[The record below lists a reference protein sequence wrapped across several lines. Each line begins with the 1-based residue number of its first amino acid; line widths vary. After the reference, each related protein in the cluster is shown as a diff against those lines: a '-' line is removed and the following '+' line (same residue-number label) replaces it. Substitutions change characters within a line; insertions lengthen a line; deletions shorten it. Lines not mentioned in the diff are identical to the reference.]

1 MIKKVWIAQCDLCG
15 KMEKARLVDGQ
26 YNEQQPTLP
35 IGWSEG
41 YNKDFHCCPECSK
54 RIAKEAGEP

>member
-1 MIKKVWIAQCDLCG
+1 MIKQVWVVQCDLCG
-15 KMEKARLVDGQ
+15 KTENARMKHGQ

-41 YNKDFHCCPECSK
+41 YNKDFHCCPKCSQIK
-54 RIAKEAGEP
+54 AQIT